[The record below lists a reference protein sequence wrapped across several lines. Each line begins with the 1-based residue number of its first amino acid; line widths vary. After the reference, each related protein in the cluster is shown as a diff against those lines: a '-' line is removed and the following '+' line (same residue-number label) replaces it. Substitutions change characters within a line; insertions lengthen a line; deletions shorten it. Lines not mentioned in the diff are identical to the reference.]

1 MKKYFPYVLIVVT
14 VLIGGLLLF
23 WKGLIPLPALDKKA
37 NVVNVGK
44 TSVVEILFKG
54 NEYKLSYASMDPG
67 KLVDIAKFDKTEQW
81 QGSGSIEDNEE
92 IGEPVMA
99 LVDRDRQK
107 TTTYLVKNYN
117 FIDVDN
123 IKFAVKLDS
132 DPENAEVLNILF
144 GDKSGTNFYR
154 FPITNLAAGW
164 NYYSIPKHRFFL
176 VENEAARGTKT
187 AVTNTA
193 TQKSALGWDKIER
206 LQLELISRPGS
217 KASVGVGWIRGVKE
231 DTFDPEWNWD
241 GKEHFL
247 NLAHVGD
254 GMLSLLVQ
262 NMGKGI
268 ATLKKVGGTKDFS
281 YSSKITSL
289 KRGNIGLFF
298 RGDYKTGYGY
308 YLVVGG
314 EGTGDWSLLKFYLDD
329 KSPKS
334 TVLLNGQ
341 IANYEFSSNQP
352 FWLKV
357 TAKGNNIGAY
367 FSLDGKD
374 YTKLGEVN
382 DNEFSA
388 GGVGIAVSAGTRG
401 YFDDFNLTQ

>member
-92 IGEPVMA
+92 LDEPVMA

-308 YLVVGG
+308 YLVV
-314 EGTGDWSLLKFYLDD
+314 
-329 KSPKS
+329 
-334 TVLLNGQ
+334 
-341 IANYEFSSNQP
+341 
-352 FWLKV
+352 
-357 TAKGNNIGAY
+357 
-367 FSLDGKD
+367 
-374 YTKLGEVN
+374 
-382 DNEFSA
+382 
-388 GGVGIAVSAGTRG
+388 
-401 YFDDFNLTQ
+401 